1 MRWDSGLSPILKEA
15 SKFPKSDRAPGC
27 VPSMCPVASV
37 EREPDTPPEDLLIGR
52 MIPPTET
59 DAPAFEQ
66 ELLDS
71 VEAVHRF
78 ALQLARDAIAAEDL
92 VQETYLRALA
102 HREQYTPGSNCRAW
116 LFTIC
121 RNVFVKGAMRSAREV
136 ATDDAEL
143 EAMGAAAVH
152 GTVATSDPTGTMF
165 ERTDLDQAVRKGL
178 DRLPE
183 EYRIV
188 VALVDIEDQSYETA
202 AKILGIPI
210 GTVRSRL
217 FRGRRLLQQDLLA
230 YAMDAGLI
238 PPRTEQKEG

>member
-1 MRWDSGLSPILKEA
+1 MK
-15 SKFPKSDRAPGC
+15 
-27 VPSMCPVASV
+27 
-37 EREPDTPPEDLLIGR
+37 PP
-52 MIPPTET
+52 PET

-66 ELLDS
+66 ELLAA

-78 ALQLARDAIAAEDL
+78 ALRLARDVSAAEDL

-102 HREQYTPGSNCRAW
+102 HRDQYTVGTNCRAW

-121 RNVFVKGAMRSAREV
+121 RNVFVKGAMRDAREL

-152 GTVATSDPTGTMF
+152 GAVAASDPTGAVF
-165 ERTDLDQAVRKGL
+165 ERADLDDAVRRAL
-178 DRLPE
+178 DKLPE
-183 EYRIV
+183 EYRAV
-188 VALVDIEDQSYETA
+188 VALVDIEDQSYGVVAE
-202 AKILGIPI
+202 ILGVPV

-238 PPRTEQKEG
+238 PARMEPKP

>member
-1 MRWDSGLSPILKEA
+1 MK
-15 SKFPKSDRAPGC
+15 
-27 VPSMCPVASV
+27 
-37 EREPDTPPEDLLIGR
+37 PP
-52 MIPPTET
+52 PET

-66 ELLDS
+66 ELLAS
-71 VEAVHRF
+71 IEAVHRF
-78 ALQLARDAIAAEDL
+78 ALRLAGDPSAAEDV

-102 HREQYTPGSNCRAW
+102 HRDQYTPGTNCRAW

-121 RNVFVKGAMRSAREV
+121 RNVFVKGVMRDAREV

-152 GTVATSDPTGTMF
+152 GTVAASDPTGAVF
-165 ERTDLDQAVRKGL
+165 ERTDVDDAVRKAM
-178 DRLPE
+178 DKLPE
-183 EYRIV
+183 EYRTV
-188 VALVDIEDQSYETA
+188 VALVDVEDQSYA
-202 AKILGIPI
+202 AVAAILAIPV

-238 PPRTEQKEG
+238 PMARERKPS